1 MLEVAIEQHNLMV
14 KMVGKSDIIESL
26 AAEFNNIKN
35 KNTDSYRVVTEGR
48 LALEELLKL
57 MDEENQS

>member
-1 MLEVAIEQHNLMV
+1 MYLHLEIHL
-14 KMVGKSDIIESL
+14 
-26 AAEFNNIKN
+26 FNIKN